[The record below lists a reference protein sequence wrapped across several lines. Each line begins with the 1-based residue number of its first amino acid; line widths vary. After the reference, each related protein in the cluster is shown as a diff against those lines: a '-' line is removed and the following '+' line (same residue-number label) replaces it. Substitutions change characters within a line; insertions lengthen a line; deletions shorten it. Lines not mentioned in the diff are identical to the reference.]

1 METSK
6 IAIEHMRM
14 EMRRDQSGSAGKKKD
29 THTTVTQEERQQHVH
44 KANRRQ
50 RMECQKSVYPF
61 VQSLQM

>member
-14 EMRRDQSGSAGKKKD
+14 EMRRTKVAQQEKKKH
-29 THTTVTQEERQQHVH
+29 TRTTVTQEERQQHVH

-50 RMECQKSVYPF
+50 RMECQKSVYLS
-61 VQSLQM
+61 VR